1 MRSRRGWNMTELLPE
16 LEALPKGLV
25 LDGELVAFNDD
36 GDPHFP
42 LLCRRMLHGDRSV
55 PVRLMIFD
63 VLAIEG
69 EPLLTRTH
77 SERRKRLEELA
88 LEGLRARCLTPSTTA
103 PSCTKPF
110 ATEGSK
116 EWSRSRA
123 GRSTDHASGGGSR

>member
-1 MRSRRGWNMTELLPE
+1 MTELLPE

-69 EPLLTRTH
+69 EPASH
-77 SERRKRLEELA
+77 A
-88 LEGLRARCLTPSTTA
+88 HALRAPEAARGTCARRVCVLGA
-103 PSCTKPF
+103 
-110 ATEGSK
+110 
-116 EWSRSRA
+116 
-123 GRSTDHASGGGSR
+123 